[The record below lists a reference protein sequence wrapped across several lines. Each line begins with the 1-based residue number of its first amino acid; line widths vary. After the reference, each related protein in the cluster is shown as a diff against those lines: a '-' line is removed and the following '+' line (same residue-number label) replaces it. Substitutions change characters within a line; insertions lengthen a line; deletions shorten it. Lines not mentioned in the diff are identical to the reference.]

1 MNGNWE
7 DNIMMVAKFYKALG
21 YKLKDIKSTNNGL
34 EPVVGA
40 IAGML
45 ERISTPTIED
55 FYEYKTLE
63 YLAEQL
69 KKDSSTIT
77 GSMLERMLGDKKA
90 PEIENCSKDLEKN
103 IERVYKGV
111 ALSAM
116 SKLSKQEKFNTYFQ
130 TFWAENHETDE
141 VVKAITEI
149 LSGTEFNPSYFFEMY
164 RKKPEYRCAIEKAF
178 KDEILAYEKK
188 KAANIRKSLTSRIQ
202 TIIIFFKSC
211 GYLDRIVDT
220 NNKAMENAGLDFLKV
235 TTEED
240 KQKFNVMNLA
250 SDRYIGLFDMN
261 ELFVLC
267 AYYTNRLEKVVD
279 NFFDGVFLH
288 SKLDMFYETVE
299 YGEIPRK
306 IDLDDIKTIMKQK
319 SFLDSLSRSDF
330 LALKNRVENGGDFEV
345 EELSNVPEEFIEK
358 YSEVYTEY
366 FDRYVPTSEND
377 FQRDYQ
383 LNFFDKMSS
392 YLMYKLKDFSI
403 ESFLYTLSDNQSKV
417 NFGLVNEERKKVN
430 EYGEK
435 QVLIGVDL
443 KEFTTIM
450 LHFPER
456 DFKEFVNQF
465 FSDKKFPNYYGNED
479 FELRTQ
485 PIKTHIAYKY
495 TKAQKQQIKKLY
507 ETMDKK
513 NSIYPYVRHLYWNIH
528 PSQNPLNS
536 KKKKDIEI

>member
-1 MNGNWE
+1 MSFL
-7 DNIMMVAKFYKALG
+7 FYVL
-21 YKLKDIKSTNNGL
+21 
-34 EPVVGA
+34 
-40 IAGML
+40 
-45 ERISTPTIED
+45 
-55 FYEYKTLE
+55 
-63 YLAEQL
+63 
-69 KKDSSTIT
+69 
-77 GSMLERMLGDKKA
+77 
-90 PEIENCSKDLEKN
+90 
-103 IERVYKGV
+103 
-111 ALSAM
+111 
-116 SKLSKQEKFNTYFQ
+116 
-130 TFWAENHETDE
+130 
-141 VVKAITEI
+141 
-149 LSGTEFNPSYFFEMY
+149 
-164 RKKPEYRCAIEKAF
+164 
-178 KDEILAYEKK
+178 
-188 KAANIRKSLTSRIQ
+188 
-202 TIIIFFKSC
+202 IIPI
-211 GYLDRIVDT
+211 D
-220 NNKAMENAGLDFLKV
+220 
-235 TTEED
+235 
-240 KQKFNVMNLA
+240 
-250 SDRYIGLFDMN
+250 
-261 ELFVLC
+261 
-267 AYYTNRLEKVVD
+267 
-279 NFFDGVFLH
+279 FLH
-288 SKLDMFYETVE
+288 SKLDMFFETVE

-306 IDLDDIKTIMKQK
+306 IDLDEIKTIMKQK

-358 YSEVYTEY
+358 YSEEYTEY

-430 EYGEK
+430 KYGEK

-479 FELRTQ
+479 FEFRTQ